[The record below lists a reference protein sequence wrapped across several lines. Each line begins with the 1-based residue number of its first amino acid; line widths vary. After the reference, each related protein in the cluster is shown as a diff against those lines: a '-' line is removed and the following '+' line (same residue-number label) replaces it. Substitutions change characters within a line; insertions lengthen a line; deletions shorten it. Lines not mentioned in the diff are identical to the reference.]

1 MNAIDTTREDKIAR
15 NNELAD
21 AMRAAAAANNPR
33 TVHEWCSEYEVSD
46 FTVYSIARRKRLHAA
61 LKRPAWRR
69 RETPTVQPN
78 DNGAGDVSDKV
89 FFRIGKTELA
99 DAGLIGVPIA
109 VTVANGCIVLSR
121 KPEPFQEK

>member
-1 MNAIDTTREDKIAR
+1 
-15 NNELAD
+15 
-21 AMRAAAAANNPR
+21 
-33 TVHEWCSEYEVSD
+33 
-46 FTVYSIARRKRLHAA
+46 
-61 LKRPAWRR
+61 
-69 RETPTVQPN
+69 VQPN

-121 KPEPFQEK
+121 KPEPFQKK